1 MVHAKDVLDV
11 LLRGQRDVLLKT
23 LLREVRFVPE
33 SKRVAELL
41 REMQRDKVHL
51 AMVVDEYGATVG
63 LVTLEDLL
71 EELVGQIRD
80 EHDRETPEIQALGDG
95 RYRIQAAL
103 PIVELNEALEL
114 DLPHEQWNTVG
125 GLVFGM
131 AGRIPRQGE
140 GVDVG
145 EWHFTVEQIAGR
157 RIISVLLEKRPEAAA
172 EETAIEQ

>member
-1 MVHAKDVLDV
+1 VLDL
-11 LLRGQRDVLLKT
+11 LLREQRDAPLKS

-51 AMVVDEYGATVG
+51 SMVVDEYGATVG

-80 EHDRETPEIQALGDG
+80 EHDRETPEIQPLGDG
-95 RYRIQAAL
+95 RYRIHAAL
-103 PIVELNEALEL
+103 PIVELNDALGF

-125 GLVFGM
+125 GLVFGL

-145 EWHFTVEQIAGR
+145 RTCITVEKIEGR
-157 RIISVLLEKRPEAAA
+157 RIITVVLSHQPETAEEAA
-172 EETAIEQ
+172 QPDR